1 MIFIPLYSIIA
12 IMQYFELG
20 KFIKLKRLESGF
32 SLNKFAVA
40 ADIDPAI
47 LCRIENLKQGI
58 KINIL
63 ENICNALSTTPA
75 QFLCEFERY

>member
-1 MIFIPLYSIIA
+1 
-12 IMQYFELG
+12 MQYSELG
-20 KFIKLKRLESGF
+20 NFIKIKREQSGL
-32 SLNKFAVA
+32 SLNKFANL

-63 ENICNALSTTPA
+63 ENISNAFNTSPA
-75 QFLCEFERY
+75 KFLEEFENYQN